1 MATLMFEGETHNEIV
16 QKVRRWLT
24 SVEGG
29 SDESRLT
36 PAEAINQGAELTK
49 DALRIIAQSAPSP
62 VAQTDLWQA
71 LAEAGYRATETTREA
86 LLNGLETMEEMTG
99 GSVVRK
105 VDEAGRSAM
114 YGMSEQIARA
124 FLRSLTGGR

>member
-1 MATLMFEGETHNEIV
+1 MATLTFEGETHNEIV
-16 QKVRRWLT
+16 QKVRRWLA
-24 SVEGG
+24 SLEGG

-62 VAQTDLWQA
+62 VAQTDLWKA
-71 LAEAGYRATETTREA
+71 LADAGYRATESTREA
-86 LLNGLETMEEMTG
+86 LLTGLDTMEEMTG

-105 VDEAGRSAM
+105 VNDAGRSAM

-124 FLRSLTGGR
+124 FLRSFTGGR